1 MALRAAMKALATIP
15 TMSRITAVARVA
27 PRGARLAS
35 ASARPSPRLYRPR
48 ILIASSSAPR
58 RAVGL
63 ARAASASVSRRAR
76 PSTMTPHLRSTRT
89 PSRYARAQHHP
100 DPPTSDP
107 SGHPR
112 DKMFSPAHPS
122 SRIGHARAGQA
133 RDAGVLERRSGRLLG
148 PGVRRCRSRPRIAP
162 GLRTPHRLR
171 PLFATNGRAEFAHPE
186 RTRAVA
192 RPGPRRGSPHASH
205 SHPSRKRG
213 TR

>member
-1 MALRAAMKALATIP
+1 
-15 TMSRITAVARVA
+15 
-27 PRGARLAS
+27 
-35 ASARPSPRLYRPR
+35 
-48 ILIASSSAPR
+48 
-58 RAVGL
+58 
-63 ARAASASVSRRAR
+63 
-76 PSTMTPHLRSTRT
+76 MTPHLHSTRT

-171 PLFATNGRAEFAHPE
+171 PLLATNGRAEFAHPE

-192 RPGPRRGSPHASH
+192 RPGPRRGSPHPSVRIRRGSAGRGEWTGQAQTVRQPRRRGEASRPRLDRRRLPRH
-205 SHPSRKRG
+205 HAVAAAG
-213 TR
+213 TPTRRAGQLHGGAGGVGGGAGGVARRFI